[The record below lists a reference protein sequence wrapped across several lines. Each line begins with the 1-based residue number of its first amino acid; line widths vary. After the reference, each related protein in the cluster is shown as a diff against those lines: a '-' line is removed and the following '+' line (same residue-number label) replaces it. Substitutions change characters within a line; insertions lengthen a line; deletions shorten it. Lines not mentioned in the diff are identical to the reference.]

1 MMGPWTLARGRSAA
15 HPIPMRLAAVVLL
28 CLPQAASAQVVW
40 TGGRSL
46 GLFQAL
52 PRSEVPDIGPASPAA
67 KAIEVSPEEMME
79 IGRRIWRNECG
90 GTVEGLTS
98 WNEGETFASLG
109 IGHFIWYPAGQEG
122 PFEESFPKLVAHL
135 QRNGAALPDWLTPG
149 SDCPW
154 PTRQA
159 FLKDLQSPRMK
170 ELRKLL
176 ADTVPLQARF
186 IIDRLEASL
195 PRILETLPPGE
206 RDAVRF
212 QFYRV
217 ANAPLG
223 SYALADYVNFKG
235 EGINPNERYKG
246 QGWGLLQVLQG
257 MKGTEPGAAA
267 LQEYSESAARVL
279 ERRVANSPPE
289 RNEKRWLPGW
299 LARVRTYRAA

>member
-1 MMGPWTLARGRSAA
+1 
-15 HPIPMRLAAVVLL
+15 MRLAAVVLL
-28 CLPQAASAQVVW
+28 CLPAFADAQVVW
-40 TGGRSL
+40 TGGRAL
-46 GLFQAL
+46 GLFKAL
-52 PRSEVPDIGPASPAA
+52 PRTEVPDIGPGRAA
-67 KAIEVSPEEMME
+67 IKVIEVSPDEMME
-79 IGRRIWRNECG
+79 IGRRIWKNECG

-98 WNEGETFASLG
+98 WNDGETFASLG

-122 PFEESFPKLVAHL
+122 PFEESFPKLVGHL

-159 FLKDLQSPRMK
+159 FLKDLSSPRMK

-195 PRILETLPPGE
+195 PRILETLPAEE
-206 RDAVRF
+206 RPEVSAR
-212 QFYRV
+212 FYRV
-217 ANAPLG
+217 ANASMGP
-223 SYALADYVNFKG
+223 YALADYVNFKG
-235 EGINPNERYKG
+235 EGINLNERYHG

-257 MKGTEPGAAA
+257 MKDGPA
-267 LQEYSESAARVL
+267 LEEYSASAARAL

-299 LARVRTYRAA
+299 LARVKTYRPA